1 MNPTIPP
8 PGRITRWLTH
18 SRARTIL
25 TITIAVI
32 LSMIGATLAISIA
45 IHDTQTAT
53 TPGQDTTTGTATARP
68 PTYSPGELATGDPW
82 TRPRPTP
89 TTTATTPPVDTPP
102 ADVAR
107 GFMTA
112 WLSGHGQTGPDAHT
126 EWVNRVAVYG
136 TPTLRRQLDDTRLE
150 DLPAATVTDV
160 RADTLLGSANATV
173 TMTGGRI
180 AIVQMMREADGWKV
194 QGLYAVAKADG

>member
-1 MNPTIPP
+1 MP
-8 PGRITRWLTH
+8 
-18 SRARTIL
+18 A
-25 TITIAVI
+25 
-32 LSMIGATLAISIA
+32 
-45 IHDTQTAT
+45 
-53 TPGQDTTTGTATARP
+53 
-68 PTYSPGELATGDPW
+68 
-82 TRPRPTP
+82 TP

-160 RADTLLGSANATV
+160 LADTLLGSANATV

>member
-25 TITIAVI
+25 TITITVI

-45 IHDTQTAT
+45 IHDTQAAT
-53 TPGQDTTTGTATARP
+53 TPGQDTTTATVRP

-82 TRPRPTP
+82 ARPRPPP
-89 TTTATTPPVDTPP
+89 TTTAPTPPVDTPP
-102 ADVAR
+102 ADRAR
-107 GFMTA
+107 GVMTA
-112 WLSGHGQTGPDAHT
+112 WLSGHGQTGPDAHAG
-126 EWVNRVAVYG
+126 WVDRVAVYG

-180 AIVQMMREADGWKV
+180 AIVQMMRESDGWKV